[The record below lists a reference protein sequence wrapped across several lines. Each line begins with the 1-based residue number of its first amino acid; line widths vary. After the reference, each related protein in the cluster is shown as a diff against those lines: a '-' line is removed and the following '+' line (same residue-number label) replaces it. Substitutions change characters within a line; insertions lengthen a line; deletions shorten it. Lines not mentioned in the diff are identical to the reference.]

1 MARGDEKLEHLRSVR
16 LFSAASK
23 KELGVL
29 GRAAD
34 EVTVDAGHELTK
46 EGAVGHEFFVI
57 MEGEAD
63 VKMKGRK
70 VATLGKGQSF
80 GELALLDKGPRN
92 ATVTAKTPMTVLV
105 LGQREFA
112 AVLDE
117 VPTLTHKLLQA
128 MAARLREADAK
139 AVQ

>member
-23 KELGVL
+23 KELALL
-29 GRAAD
+29 GKAAD
-34 EVTVDAGHELTK
+34 EITVGAGHELTK
-46 EGAVGHEFFVI
+46 EGATGHEFFVI
-57 MEGEAD
+57 MDGEAE
-63 VKMKGRK
+63 VRMKGRK
-70 VATLGKGQSF
+70 VATIGKGTSF
-80 GELALLDKGPRN
+80 GELALLDKAPRN
-92 ATVTAKTPMTVLV
+92 ATVTAITPMTLLV

-128 MAARLREADAK
+128 MAGRLREADAK

>member
-23 KELGVL
+23 KELTLL
-29 GRAAD
+29 GKASD
-34 EVTVDAGHELTK
+34 EVSVPAGHELTQ
-46 EGAVGHEFFVI
+46 EGAVGHEFFLI
-57 MEGEAD
+57 MDGEAK
-63 VKMKGRK
+63 VKMKGRT
-70 VATLGKGQSF
+70 VATLGKGQYF
-80 GELALLDKGPRN
+80 GELALLDKAPRN
-92 ATVTAKTPMTVLV
+92 ATVTAATPMTLLV

-117 VPTLTHKLLQA
+117 VPTLSRKLLQT
-128 MAARLREADAK
+128 MAGRLREADAR